1 MRRAA
6 ARNRGLDEVVDRVT
20 RGFLA
25 VVRDNRRILVEITEV
40 EPATT
45 ELPDVLFVGAFSDAS
60 TNRVALRTEL
70 LQVVGERTAQRLA
83 REGRVHGIA

>member
-6 ARNRGLDEVVDRVT
+6 AGNRGLDEVVDRVA

-25 VVRDNRRILVEITEV
+25 VVRDNRRILVKITEV

-45 ELPDVLFVGAFSDAS
+45 ELPDVLFVGAFSDA
-60 TNRVALRTEL
+60 R
-70 LQVVGERTAQRLA
+70 RTASPSGPSSSKLWGS
-83 REGRVHGIA
+83 ELPSDSRVKDVLMA